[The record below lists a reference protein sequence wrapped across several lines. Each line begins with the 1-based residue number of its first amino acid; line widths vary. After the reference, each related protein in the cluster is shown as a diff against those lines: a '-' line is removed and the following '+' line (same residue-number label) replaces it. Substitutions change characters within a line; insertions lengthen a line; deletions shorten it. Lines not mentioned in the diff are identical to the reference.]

1 MKHRCEL
8 RLRPACRMLAVTTSA
23 IIALSLF
30 PIELRAQDYPNR
42 TVKIVVPFPAG
53 GTADVMPRVV
63 ADWLSRKW
71 GQSVIIENKT
81 GAAGNIGADRRQR
94 GPGRL
99 HAALR
104 SATTAGDQPIALS
117 QAWL

>member
-30 PIELRAQDYPNR
+30 PIDLRAQDYPNR

-53 GTADVMPRVV
+53 GTADVMPRIV

-71 GQSVIIENKT
+71 GQSVIIENKHRRRRQYRRRV
-81 GAAGNIGADRRQR
+81 RRQR
-94 GPGRL
+94 RPRT
-99 HAALR
+99 
-104 SATTAGDQPIALS
+104 ATRCSPRRRRR
-117 QAWL
+117 W